1 MFLVSK
7 KDKKVE
13 NDDVSIIIKS
23 LSSRLAK
30 ARGQLGNSN
39 EGQFRVLQ
47 SAKRSL
53 TECLIYEIPVY
64 KRDQAKLEHIDRFN
78 LCKTLYSNWHSWHFI
93 LGFFNEALFI

>member
-39 EGQFRVLQ
+39 GGQFRVLQ

-64 KRDQAKLEHIDRFN
+64 KRDQAKLEHIGRFN
-78 LCKTLYSNWHSWHFI
+78 LCKTLYSN
-93 LGFFNEALFI
+93 

>member
-1 MFLVSK
+1 MFIISK

-23 LSSRLAK
+23 LPNRLAK

-53 TECLIYEIPVY
+53 TDRLIYEIPVY
-64 KRDQAKLEHIDRFN
+64 KREQAKLEHIGRFN
-78 LCKTLYSNWHSWHFI
+78 LCKTPYSN
-93 LGFFNEALFI
+93 

>member
-1 MFLVSK
+1 MFLILK
-7 KDKKVE
+7 KDKKAN

-47 SAKRSL
+47 SAKRIL
-53 TECLIYEIPVY
+53 ECLIYEIPVY
-64 KRDQAKLEHIDRFN
+64 KRDQAKLEYPGRFN
-78 LCKTLYSNWHSWHFI
+78 LCKPLYSN
-93 LGFFNEALFI
+93 

>member
-1 MFLVSK
+1 MFLILK
-7 KDKKVE
+7 KDKKAK

-47 SAKRSL
+47 SAKR
-53 TECLIYEIPVY
+53 
-64 KRDQAKLEHIDRFN
+64 
-78 LCKTLYSNWHSWHFI
+78 I
-93 LGFFNEALFI
+93 LNA